1 MKRIDLDQVNYL
13 RKNEPNLLFE
23 VFAHGIN
30 EIMDYLEHMTRTNG
44 KIWTCVNCGHATG
57 WVGDLGKCC
66 DNPLYEV
73 SG

>member
-1 MKRIDLDQVNYL
+1 
-13 RKNEPNLLFE
+13 
-23 VFAHGIN
+23 
-30 EIMDYLEHMTRTNG
+30 MDYLEHMTRTNG

-66 DNPLYEV
+66 DKPLYEV